1 MSTRPLA
8 RCVGVAASLAVVV
21 AGAAVTS
28 PARADDVSC
37 AVSAETAQSL
47 RREKKLLR
55 ARDELVK
62 CSDPKCPS
70 FVRGD
75 CVRWLEELKATL
87 PTVVVRAV
95 DGAGNDVLSA
105 KVRVDQSLDAA
116 LGVAVPLDPGPHV
129 ITVESAGARGEAKLL
144 VAEAEKNRV
153 VVVPLTASSAGAGA
167 PAKPTPG
174 SSSPSPSPPAPEAD
188 ASSPGPSPWAYVAG
202 GVGASGLVTFGVLQ
216 LVAQGEYDDLK
227 KECGNACEPS
237 RVDPIRTKVVASAVA
252 LGVGVLGSGVSLW
265 LFTRPR
271 SSAVGGAANVSVAP
285 TADGGVATRLRV
297 TF

>member
-28 PARADDVSC
+28 QARADDVSC

-105 KVRVDQSLDAA
+105 RVRVDQTLDAS

-144 VAEAEKNRV
+144 VAEAEKSRV
-153 VVVPLTASSAGAGA
+153 VVVPLTASGAGAGA
-167 PAKPTPG
+167 PAKPTP
-174 SSSPSPSPPAPEAD
+174 EAL
-188 ASSPGPSPWAYVAG
+188 SPGPSPWAYVAG
-202 GVGASGLVTFGVLQ
+202 GVGAAGLVTFGVLQ

-271 SSAVGGAANVSVAP
+271 SSAGDGPDGVGGAANVSVAP

-297 TF
+297 RF

>member
-28 PARADDVSC
+28 QARADDVSC

-105 KVRVDQSLDAA
+105 RVRVDQTLDAS

-144 VAEAEKNRV
+144 VAEAEKSRV

-167 PAKPTPG
+167 PAKPTP
-174 SSSPSPSPPAPEAD
+174 EAL
-188 ASSPGPSPWAYVAG
+188 SPGPSPWAYVAG
-202 GVGASGLVTFGVLQ
+202 GVGAAGLVTFGVLQ

-297 TF
+297 RF